1 MINHEKK
8 SKTLPYEF
16 PEESQ
21 SFFSQ
26 KILEKNSKESRRNFR
41 NNSGYTKLSQAE
53 TIKSIAINL

>member
-1 MINHEKK
+1 MINHEKNQK
-8 SKTLPYEF
+8 HFLMNFQKNHRF
-16 PEESQ
+16 
-21 SFFSQ
+21 FFSQ